1 MMATQTPIQRPFSPE
16 DLGWDAALAKE
27 ECEGQIELFPERSR
41 AELLALWLEFVG
53 KPAHPQIQRALLV
66 LVLAYKMRERA
77 YGGLKA
83 HVREHLRQIAE
94 TLDAERLK
102 RLNAKEPKSGK
113 RLLRE
118 WHGETH
124 EVLEVEDG
132 YLYRGETY
140 RSLSAIAKKVTGSQ
154 WSGPVFFGTKARKAR
169 R

>member
-1 MMATQTPIQRPFSPE
+1 MATQTQIQRPFSPK
-16 DLGWDAALAKE
+16 DLGWDAALAK

-41 AELLALWLEFVG
+41 AELLELWLEVVG
-53 KPAHPQIQRALLV
+53 KPAHPQIQRTLLV

-77 YGGLKA
+77 CGGLKA

-102 RLNAKEPKSGK
+102 RPDARQSKSGT

-132 YLYRGETY
+132 YLYRGQTY
-140 RSLSAIAKKVTGSQ
+140 GSLSAIAKKITGSQ
-154 WSGPVFFGTKARKAR
+154 WSGPVFFGTKARKAKR
-169 R
+169 

>member
-1 MMATQTPIQRPFSPE
+1 MATQTPIQRLFSPW
-16 DLGWDAALAKE
+16 DLGWDAQLAKE

-83 HVREHLRQIAE
+83 HVREHLREIAE

-102 RLNAKEPKSGK
+102 RPTSKEPKSGK
-113 RLLRE
+113 CLLRE

-124 EVLEVEDG
+124 EVREVEDG
-132 YLYRGETY
+132 YLYRDETY
-140 RSLSAIAKKVTGSQ
+140 GSLSAIAKKITGSQ
-154 WSGPVFFGTKARKAR
+154 WSGPVFFGTKARKAKR
-169 R
+169 